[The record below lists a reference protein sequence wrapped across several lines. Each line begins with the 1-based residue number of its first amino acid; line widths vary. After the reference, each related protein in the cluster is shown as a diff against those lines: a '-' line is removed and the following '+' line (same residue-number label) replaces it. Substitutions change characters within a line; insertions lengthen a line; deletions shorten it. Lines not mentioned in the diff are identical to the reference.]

1 VTEWTSLWPVI
12 PASHSPQ
19 QERDSAPM
27 TRATSGLTSPDQ
39 YELFA
44 PECVFSRTSKATFP
58 SDSERSL
65 ESWNKWVTKCRGE
78 YSVRVK
84 SAHLTRESG
93 SSSWP
98 TIRASEYK
106 DTGPIGSKSH
116 DHMLGKGYLCAV
128 VTQDAAN
135 WLTPNCMDVITPT
148 RDLTQ
153 VESKGHWGKGMNTGK
168 LSEMVNYGLPAPA
181 NPSKDGNRQESLVDW
196 RTPQANEA
204 GARVETLYTK
214 DGQPARPGERAYRK
228 TPDGRMVLQS
238 QTINQQVEMV
248 QNWAT
253 PQVKDHKSGH
263 RDATIVQYKQLNVE
277 VEAKATGKLNPRW
290 VETLMGLPIGWTMP
304 SCKMPIV
311 PCGKIMLGQS
321 MEQWPT
327 PSADGDSRPGANADV
342 QKWTKIRDEKKAQ
355 GINKQLFL
363 TTKVMMEEQAMRNSA
378 SPVTI
383 ELTNCDS
390 SATESFLQQQREH
403 SEF

>member
-1 VTEWTSLWPVI
+1 
-12 PASHSPQ
+12 
-19 QERDSAPM
+19 
-27 TRATSGLTSPDQ
+27 
-39 YELFA
+39 
-44 PECVFSRTSKATFP
+44 
-58 SDSERSL
+58 
-65 ESWNKWVTKCRGE
+65 
-78 YSVRVK
+78 
-84 SAHLTRESG
+84 
-93 SSSWP
+93 
-98 TIRASEYK
+98 
-106 DTGPIGSKSH
+106 
-116 DHMLGKGYLCAV
+116 
-128 VTQDAAN
+128 
-135 WLTPNCMDVITPT
+135 
-148 RDLTQ
+148 
-153 VESKGHWGKGMNTGK
+153 
-168 LSEMVNYGLPAPA
+168 
-181 NPSKDGNRQESLVDW
+181 
-196 RTPQANEA
+196 
-204 GARVETLYTK
+204 VETLYTK

-253 PQVKDHKSGH
+253 PRTGATESSRPNNKGGIPLADQVKPEQWATPQS
-263 RDATIVQYKQLNVE
+263 RDAKGAEGRMIREGQSTDLPSQTE
-277 VEAKATGKLNPRW
+277 VAPTGQWNRANGKLNPRW